1 MRTCL
6 AALLSLASAAL
17 AQDGKLRVIAF
28 GAHPDDADIR
38 AGGIAA
44 LYAAK
49 GHHVKFVSVT
59 NGDAGHCQMGGGEL
73 AKRRRAEANE
83 SARKLGV
90 EAYDV
95 LDNHDGELM
104 PTLEVR
110 KDIIRLIRAWR
121 ADIVLAPRTN
131 DYHPDHRY
139 TGVLVQDAAFMV
151 QIPMVV
157 TDTPPLKRNP
167 VFFYY
172 EDNFQKPAPFK
183 PDIAIDIDSVWQK
196 KIDAHDAMESQFYEA
211 QPQCWGGGIPVP
223 SGKAER
229 RKWLDQ
235 RWSRPLSADVRQ
247 ALAKWYGAGKAAT
260 IRHAEAF
267 ELCEYGRRP
276 TQAELKQLFP
286 FFD

>member
-1 MRTCL
+1 MR
-6 AALLSLASAAL
+6 ASFVLLIALASAAL

-44 LYAAK
+44 MYAAK

-59 NGDAGHCQMGGGEL
+59 NGDAGHCKMGGGEL
-73 AKRRRAEANE
+73 ANRRRAEATE
-83 SARKLGV
+83 SARKLGID
-90 EAYDV
+90 AYDV

-104 PTLEVR
+104 PSLEVR
-110 KDIIRLIRAWR
+110 KEIIRLIRAWK

-151 QIPMVV
+151 LIPMVV

-183 PDIAIDIDSVWQK
+183 ADIAISIDS
-196 KIDAHDAMESQFYEA
+196 M
-211 QPQCWGGGIPVP
+211 
-223 SGKAER
+223 R
-229 RKWLDQ
+229 RSN
-235 RWSRPLSADVRQ
+235 RSSTRRNHSA
-247 ALAKWYGAGKAAT
+247 GAAT
-260 IRHAEAF
+260 SPSPRARSSGAS
-267 ELCEYGRRP
+267 GSTRGA
-276 TQAELKQLFP
+276 AELRRMRLARCSP
-286 FFD
+286 NGMAPTRPRRSVTPRPSSCASTAAVRPRPR